1 MVGQTTVICAGFF
14 TLLPPAV
21 GWIRYISPIFWT
33 FSGIIK
39 TAYKYYDTYECVK
52 GNSAVGYNQ
61 CFLEQNGGID
71 NYRQRGINVAAFGD
85 DTSESIHVQ
94 IIMLIVLYSSM
105 QLIVYIYHHLRI
117 KRSLEGNTSSQFDG
131 GYERGL
137 EDLGRK
143 SMFLSIAP
151 VHQHFRTYGS
161 DLSSTNYE
169 HGGRFR
175 DSTLSEASHV
185 DSNGLETLPTCKPL
199 TTVLRSNRNHRGTM
213 MPRFK
218 DDDDLE
224 VPAPVDAKDDTMS
237 NDSSTDDISEKKGG
251 LSFREFGVPK
261 PGPSKFKKKGVSF
274 R

>member
-1 MVGQTTVICAGFF
+1 MICAGFF

-71 NYRQRGINVAAFGD
+71 NYKTRGINVAAFGD

-131 GYERGL
+131 EYERGL

-151 VHQHFRTYGS
+151 VRQQLNRYGS

-169 HGGRFR
+169 NGGRFR
-175 DSTLSEASHV
+175 DSTLSAASYI
-185 DSNGLETLPTCKPL
+185 DSNGLETLQKPL
-199 TTVLRSNRNHRGTM
+199 TTALRNNRNHRGTM

-218 DDDDLE
+218 DDDDLD
-224 VPAPVDAKDDTMS
+224 VPASIDAKDDTGS
-237 NDSSTDDISEKKGG
+237 NDSLSDDIAEKKGE
-251 LSFREFGVPK
+251 LSFREFGEPK
-261 PGPSKFKKKGVSF
+261 PDPSELKKKGVSF

>member
-1 MVGQTTVICAGFF
+1 VICAGFF

-71 NYRQRGINVAAFGD
+71 NYKTRGINVAAFGD
-85 DTSESIHVQ
+85 DTSESIHIQ
-94 IIMLIVLYSSM
+94 IIMLIVLFSSM
-105 QLIVYIYHHLRI
+105 QLIMYVYHHLRI
-117 KRSLEGNTSSQFDG
+117 KRSLEGNTSSQFDVE
-131 GYERGL
+131 YERAL

-151 VHQHFRTYGS
+151 VRQQLNRYGS

-175 DSTLSEASHV
+175 DSTLSAV
-185 DSNGLETLPTCKPL
+185 DSNGLETLPAGQPNSHDEPL
-199 TTVLRSNRNHRGTM
+199 TTALRNGRNHRGTM

-218 DDDDLE
+218 EDDDLE
-224 VPAPVDAKDDTMS
+224 VPASVDAKDDTVS
-237 NDSSTDDISEKKGG
+237 NDSSSDDIAEKKGE

-261 PGPSKFKKKGVSF
+261 SDPSELKKKGVSF
-274 R
+274 L